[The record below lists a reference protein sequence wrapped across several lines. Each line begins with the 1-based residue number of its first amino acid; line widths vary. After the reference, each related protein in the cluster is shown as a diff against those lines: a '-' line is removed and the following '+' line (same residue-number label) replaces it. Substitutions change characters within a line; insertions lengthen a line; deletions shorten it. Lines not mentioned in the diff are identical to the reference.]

1 MILLFNKTGKR
12 VLIGGS
18 QMRTFLIALEVIL
31 AIVIIVS
38 IMMQPSKADALSGF
52 IQGKSDTFFSKN
64 KGRTREAML
73 IKVTVVSAILFAIVT
88 LALNMV
94 K

>member
-1 MILLFNKTGKR
+1 
-12 VLIGGS
+12 
-18 QMRTFLIALEVIL
+18 MRTFLVVVEVIL
-31 AIVIIVS
+31 AIIVIVS

-52 IQGKSDTFFSKN
+52 IQGKGDTFYSKN

-73 IKVTVVSAILFAIVT
+73 VKTTVISTILFVIVT

>member
-1 MILLFNKTGKR
+1 
-12 VLIGGS
+12 
-18 QMRTFLIALEVIL
+18 MRTFLIIAEIIL
-31 AIVIIVS
+31 AIIVVVS

-52 IQGKSDTFFSKN
+52 IQGKGDTFYSKN

-73 IKVTVVSAILFAIVT
+73 VKTTIISTILFVIVT
-88 LALNMV
+88 IGLNIV

>member
-1 MILLFNKTGKR
+1 
-12 VLIGGS
+12 
-18 QMRTFLIALEVIL
+18 MRTFLVIVEVIL
-31 AIVIIVS
+31 AIIVIVS

-52 IQGKSDTFFSKN
+52 IQGKGDTFYSKN

-73 IKVTVVSAILFAIVT
+73 VKTTVISTILFVIVT

>member
-1 MILLFNKTGKR
+1 
-12 VLIGGS
+12 
-18 QMRTFLIALEVIL
+18 MRAVLIALEIIL
-31 AIVIIVS
+31 ALIIVVS

-52 IQGKSDTFFSKN
+52 IQGKGDTFFSKN

-73 IKVTVVSAILFAIVT
+73 VKVTIISSVLFAIVT